1 MSPQPVAVLDLP
13 VELCF
18 GPSSLSAPGSS
29 AFSLCDCSWCLPSGI
44 RAVQFQELLCRG
56 FMV

>member
-29 AFSLCDCSWCLPSGI
+29 AFSLCEGLFLVSAQRDSGSSVSG
-44 RAVQFQELLCRG
+44 AAL
-56 FMV
+56 